1 MEPLVLRTARLV
13 LDQPTPADIDEI
25 ATYCADPV
33 FERFMTTPWP
43 YERRHAEFFVSEYVP
58 GGWERGDE
66 FAWAIRERT
75 GGPIA
80 GSIGLRPDRRDIG
93 YWLGAPFRRRGYMRE
108 AVEAVLDHAFDAHG
122 FDEVRWEAVVG
133 NIPSARLA
141 RGLGFR
147 YDGTRRA
154 TVGRIA
160 RPVPEAWHA
169 VLPRDAPR
177 TPQPGWP
184 AEVAGD

>member
-1 MEPLVLRTARLV
+1 RRRDPREGLRPGRVPAEGLMEPLVLRTARLV

-80 GSIGLRPDRRDIG
+80 GSIGLRPDRLDIG
-93 YWLGAPFRRRGYMRE
+93 YWLGAP
-108 AVEAVLDHAFDAHG
+108 
-122 FDEVRWEAVVG
+122 
-133 NIPSARLA
+133 
-141 RGLGFR
+141 
-147 YDGTRRA
+147 
-154 TVGRIA
+154 
-160 RPVPEAWHA
+160 
-169 VLPRDAPR
+169 
-177 TPQPGWP
+177 
-184 AEVAGD
+184 

>member
-1 MEPLVLRTARLV
+1 MEPVILRTSRLV
-13 LDQPTPADIDEI
+13 LDQPTADDIDDI

-43 YERRHAEFFVSEYVP
+43 YERRHAEFFVAEYVP
-58 GGWERGDE
+58 NGWASGGECT
-66 FAWAIRERT
+66 WAIRERS
-75 GGPIA
+75 GGPLLGA
-80 GSIGLRPDRRDIG
+80 IGIRTDRRDIG
-93 YWLGAPFRRRGYMRE
+93 YWLGAPFRARGYMRE
-108 AVEAVLDHAFDAHG
+108 AAEAVLDHAFADPDCA
-122 FDEVRWEAVVG
+122 EVRWEAIVG

-154 TVGRIA
+154 TLGRIA
-160 RPVPEAWHA
+160 RPVPAAWHA

-184 AEVAGD
+184 DEVEGG